1 MYLDS
6 KWIAICLK
14 PEKFGKVV
22 SWVLHRFWDS
32 CENGYGQSSYI
43 RLLNKSGQV
52 YFTLPIEK
60 SRVAAINFVSIQKLE
75 LTVASL
81 SVKNSKML
89 KNELEIH
96 VDDKSFWAD
105 ILDKQK
111 GYIDDDVR

>member
-1 MYLDS
+1 MVKLSVGLYT
-6 KWIAICLK
+6 
-14 PEKFGKVV
+14 V
-22 SWVLHRFWDS
+22 SEIHVK
-32 CENGYGQSSYI
+32 NGYGQFSYI

-52 YFTLPIEK
+52 YFTLSIEK

-75 LTVASL
+75 LTVAWL

-89 KNELEIH
+89 KNELEID
-96 VDDKSFWAD
+96 VDVESFWTD